1 MDWLTHF
8 LWQDVIWHD
17 GKFLGITWTIWKV
30 IGWLG
35 SVVFST
41 RFIVQWYATEKHKKV
56 VIPIIFWWL
65 SLVGSLLVLVYAFSK
80 MDSVFIFLNL
90 FPWIIYSRNLII
102 HYRHE
107 KAHTDCVD
115 CGYKVPPQ
123 SNFCPH
129 CGAKL
134 QATAAAHP

>member
-1 MDWLTHF
+1 MNLHDL
-8 LWQDVIWHD
+8 IWHD

-30 IGWLG
+30 IGWTG
-35 SVVFST
+35 SLVFSM

-56 VIPIIFWWL
+56 VVPVVFWWL
-65 SLVGSLLVLVYAFSK
+65 SLIGSLLVLAYALNK
-80 MDSVFIFLNL
+80 RDSVFIFLNL
-90 FPWIIYSRNLII
+90 FPWIVYTRNLMI
-102 HYRHE
+102 HYNHH

-134 QATAAAHP
+134 PATGAAAAAVQS